1 MTLEIALAI
10 ASVILLV
17 AIMTS
22 KLAARSGV
30 PVLLL
35 FLAFG
40 MLLGSEGL
48 AGIQF
53 DNPALTQSVGVVALV
68 VILFSGGLGT
78 RWQEVAPI
86 VKEGLLLST
95 IGVILTA
102 LSVGLFAAWVLQ
114 LTLLQGLLL
123 GSIISSTDAAAV
135 FSVLRGRGL
144 KLRPKV
150 KSILE
155 LESGSNDPTAV
166 LLTIGAIQ
174 LITGEMGSP
183 LELIPMFV
191 LQMSIGAGLGVLFG
205 RLALLAVN
213 RLQLEYD
220 GLYPVLTLSLML
232 LTYGATTIVQGNGF
246 LAVYI
251 AGLVMGRRDFIHRRS
266 LTGFH
271 DGLAWLM
278 QIVMFLTLGL
288 QVFPSQVA
296 AIVPQGLLIA
306 GFLIVVARPISV
318 FIGLLPIK
326 MDLRERLLIS
336 WVGMRGAAPIIL
348 ATFPL
353 VAGLPSAGLIFN
365 VVFFVVLASVTLQ
378 GTTIS
383 LASRRLGLID
393 DSQAADRTLLPELMD
408 QGNFQENLVE
418 IMLDNKCSVIGRQVL
433 DLNLPPDVLLMLIH
447 RQGQVVVP
455 RGATRLEPNDRLLL
469 LTTPETR
476 GSVVSLLTT

>member
-1 MTLEIALAI
+1 LTLEIALAI

-17 AIMTS
+17 AILTS

-48 AGIQF
+48 AGIHF

-78 RWQEVAPI
+78 RWQEVAPV

-95 IGVILTA
+95 IGVALTA

-114 LTLLQGLLL
+114 LTMLQGFLL
-123 GSIISSTDAAAV
+123 GAIISSTDAAAV

-183 LELIPMFV
+183 LELLPLFA
-191 LQMSIGAGLGVLFG
+191 LQMSIGAILGVLFG
-205 RLALLAVN
+205 RLALMAVN
-213 RLQLEYD
+213 RLGLEYD

-232 LTYGATTIVQGNGF
+232 LTYGATTILQGNGF

-266 LTGFH
+266 LIGFH

-278 QIVMFLTLGL
+278 QIIMFLTLGL

-318 FIGLLPIK
+318 FIGLLPVK
-326 MDLRERLLIS
+326 MDLRERVLIS

-353 VAGLPSAGLIFN
+353 VAGLESASLIFN

-383 LASRRLGLID
+383 FASRRLGLID
-393 DSQAADRTLLPELMD
+393 DTQAADRKLLPQLMD
-408 QGNFQENLVE
+408 QGNFQDNLLE
-418 IMLDNKCSVIGRQVL
+418 INLDTHCSVIGRQVL

-447 RQGQVVVP
+447 RQGEVVVP
-455 RGATRLEPNDRLLL
+455 RGATRLEQNDRLLL

-476 GSVVSLLTT
+476 ESVVSLLTT